1 MKFWIFCPLLYL
13 LFLAAGLALPL
24 VALWDRAL
32 LEWSDIG
39 IYGLIGVAMIVATII
54 LCLMISRLQFPKYWW
69 MGQVEGKD
77 VFQFDGVYF
86 TGLRINRVPNR
97 LQRIVF
103 GVDDELRRWDITFGM
118 MVVVLLVPHILGAF
132 SITRTYEAYVPLRVR
147 IPETLHQAVL
157 SSLPVMREHG
167 AAWPAG
173 PALQRQLMAEYEK
186 LKEANKKA
194 DADYFRMAQL
204 DLLFAFRERRNI
216 HDPFRYTPED
226 RVYFDRTRGA
236 KGVSLL
242 NVILKKPELERAPW
256 TSSALALIGF
266 FHLSDHNYPRAESFL
281 ERALARAGTGANSPI
296 SPYQIKLM
304 QAQARML
311 QGQPAEADALLQSIL
326 VDERLPRRAYALAME
341 HLAETMRMRGER
353 DRGADLLQKAQE
365 LYKVLEDKGG
375 LARVNLRLAALAVD
389 EGRGADARR
398 FLSQASSLAHG
409 QDDWFT
415 VNMVGLL
422 TRYLS
427 QTG

>member
-1 MKFWIFCPLLYL
+1 MKFWIFSPMLYL

-24 VALWDRAL
+24 VALWDRTL
-32 LEWSDIG
+32 LDWSDIG
-39 IYGLIGVAMIVATII
+39 IYALIGVAMIAATIT
-54 LCLMISRLQFPKYWW
+54 LCLMVSRLQFPEYWW
-69 MGQVEGKD
+69 MGQIQGKD
-77 VFQFDGVYF
+77 VFQFEGVYF
-86 TGLRINRVPNR
+86 TGLRINRIPNR

-103 GVDDELRRWDITFGM
+103 GVDEELRRWDLTFGM
-118 MVVVLLVPHILGAF
+118 MFIVLLVPHILGAF
-132 SITRTYEAYVPLRVR
+132 SITRTYEDLVPLRVR

-157 SSLPVMREHG
+157 SSLPVMRDHG
-167 AAWPAG
+167 ASWPAG
-173 PALQRQLMAEYEK
+173 AALQQQLTAEYER
-186 LKEANKKA
+186 LANAEQKTA
-194 DADYFRMAQL
+194 ADYFRMAQL
-204 DLLFAFRERRNI
+204 DLLFAFRERRSI

-242 NVILKKPELERAPW
+242 NVILKQPELERDPW

-266 FHLSDHNYPRAESFL
+266 FHLSDHNYPRASASL
-281 ERALARAGTGANSPI
+281 EQALARAATGADAPI

-304 QAQARML
+304 QAQTRML

-353 DRGADLLQKAQE
+353 GRGADLLQKAQE

-398 FLSQASSLAHG
+398 YLSQASSLAHG
-409 QDDWFT
+409 LDDWFT